1 MSESES
7 GDEAPTIEFLNRFDT
22 LVDSYVQK
30 TAELAGEVH
39 DEAVR
44 AAEIQGDTMTTA
56 TNNVTS
62 SLRDQYTEASTPT
75 QTRMDATVQNSGI
88 GDLFDKVMDFIGD
101 IATSIGVGE
110 IMDIIDCIKELI
122 RCIFDVGQ
130 TLECIL
136 EFIDCVGEN
145 LLDIINVEA

>member
-7 GDEAPTIEFLNRFDT
+7 GDAPTIDFLNRFDE
-22 LVDSYVQK
+22 LVDGYVQK
-30 TAELAGEVH
+30 TTELAGEVH

-62 SLRDQYTEASTPT
+62 SLRDQYNQASTPT
-75 QTRMDATVQNSGI
+75 QSRMDSTVQNSGI
-88 GDLFDKVMDFIGD
+88 GDLFDKVMSFIGD
-101 IATSIGVGE
+101 IASAIGIGE
-110 IMDIIDCIKELI
+110 IMDIIDCIKTLI

-136 EFIDCVGEN
+136 TFIDCVGEN
-145 LLDIINVEA
+145 LLEIINVEA